1 MSVLAVNRKESR
13 FEAIAFSID
22 LHDMLIELM
31 QRGFG
36 VRDVDRFVRR
46 RFVRGTITEETY
58 AFYRNQMHSSK
69 MRIDQLA
76 SLLTNNIR
84 AANSIYPTDMP
95 EYEMRREY
103 QNMAIVACEQ
113 IVHELQRIVDIF
125 EVDVNVY
132 GRYIQAIDREIG
144 LIKRWRQRDNRIK
157 DRLLGST

>member
-13 FEAIAFSID
+13 FEAIAFSIE

-36 VRDVDRFVRR
+36 IRNVDQFVRKRFVRN
-46 RFVRGTITEETY
+46 TITEETY
-58 AFYRNQMHSSK
+58 AFYRYEMHNSK

-84 AANSIYPTDMP
+84 AANSIYPTDLK

-103 QNMAIVACEQ
+103 QNMAIIACEQ

>member
-69 MRIDQLA
+69 MRID
-76 SLLTNNIR
+76 
-84 AANSIYPTDMP
+84 
-95 EYEMRREY
+95 
-103 QNMAIVACEQ
+103 
-113 IVHELQRIVDIF
+113 
-125 EVDVNVY
+125 
-132 GRYIQAIDREIG
+132 
-144 LIKRWRQRDNRIK
+144 
-157 DRLLGST
+157 